1 VRLLLSPY
9 PLEREA
15 ALTAAAAWLISAWLY
30 WNIARGVKRCGKC
43 ESAALQFW

>member
-30 WNIARGVKRCGKC
+30 WNIA
-43 ESAALQFW
+43 